1 MPLHLRYGLHRIAAL
16 SAIWAGL
23 GISTLGF
30 ATEQTTA
37 AAGGNASSIQLKPFT
52 APDNSASA
60 GVPAGWQVTEAT
72 GTAISM
78 KGPNGENISL
88 GNGYIAHD
96 GAFQA
101 GQRGPAGAF
110 MTMPYAAKLTDKLIM
125 ILQQDAAVGG
135 KPAPQIQFVTA
146 APMQLPAAFGQCGRF
161 TINITAGPTLSKAMG
176 VFCSLPRD
184 TAGFF
189 KNFLLMGSA
198 TAATAA
204 QDAPIVQAVFASY
217 KIPANWLQRKFA
229 PFTAPPAPQAGSQ
242 GSSADLQR
250 AIINQQKA
258 SDQGFQCVDL
268 ALLDTPNYRTPRA
281 CGGTAP

>member
-1 MPLHLRYGLHRIAAL
+1 MSLHLKYSLHRIAAL
-16 SAIWAGL
+16 SVISAVI
-23 GISTLGF
+23 GISTF
-30 ATEQTTA
+30 VSA
-37 AAGGNASSIQLKPFT
+37 AAQTNPPAASSSIQLKPFT
-52 APDNSASA
+52 APDGSASA

-78 KGPNGENISL
+78 RGPKGESISL

-101 GQRGPAGAF
+101 GQKGPDGSY
-110 MTMPYAAKLTDKLIM
+110 MTMPYSAKLTDKLVM
-125 ILQQDAAVGG
+125 IIQQDAAIGG

-146 APMQLPAAFGQCGRF
+146 APLQLPPAFGQCGRF
-161 TINITAGPTLSKAMG
+161 VINISSGPAQSKAMG

-217 KIPANWLQRKFA
+217 KIPQNWLQRKFA
-229 PFTAPPAPQAGSQ
+229 PFTVPPPPQVPQGGSN
-242 GSSADLQR
+242 ADLEK
-250 AIINQQKA
+250 AILNQQRA

-268 ALLDTPNYRTPRA
+268 ALLNTPDWQTPRA
-281 CGGTAP
+281 CGGTAH